1 MEEDNIISP
10 NPSEENAKPAPAKR
24 GRPRKN
30 PLPEG
35 EAAVKVPA
43 KRGRPRKNP
52 LPENEAPAE
61 APAPAPSASAPAPAA
76 SVPAEPELPP
86 PAASARPPRSSTPL
100 FSFDPD
106 EDDAPAPA
114 PKPRA
119 ESAAPVFGEVR
130 PAAPSVPVSVNPEDA
145 RPRLSPER
153 PIDRVTENVY
163 SPEDDDAPAATDPS
177 EGDAGTAASAPKPEG
192 GNAAR
197 PGFFGRGDRWEK
209 RQPSKF
215 NPQDRA
221 ACPQSGAFRYGA
233 PAAGGASAQTP
244 SEGAPAAAAPSAQGA
259 APQQPRRE
267 FGGNGKPRFQPTPKK
282 EKFQGGKFNAQG
294 RFEKFKDRS
303 NAPKPAWGTLANS
316 DSSEVGTLDIGN
328 SFDYNK
334 LKDDAFLADLEA
346 RARHTIRL
354 VKETT
359 PAVPASEDGSVPAQ
373 PAKTVETRVPTTP
386 GEPLDFN
393 SLYGLPI
400 GELVAFAGKLEIPV
414 FRNPQRRPLI
424 RKILNAAFEA
434 DRPIRLTG
442 TLELLA
448 NGNGLLLYAED
459 NFCVRELSAYV
470 PASLIKKYSLQ
481 RGHELN
487 TIVHPPMPGE
497 TAPIV
502 VAVNSVMG
510 ENPEE
515 IKHLTPFTELTPYYP
530 TERIMLEMEPDAT
543 NNLSMRCVD
552 LLCPIGLGQ
561 RGLIVA
567 PPRVGKTVLLQTMA
581 NAILKNK
588 PKAKLIV
595 LLVDERPEEV
605 TDFKRNTLGAEIIAS
620 TFDESA
626 ENHAHVAEMVI
637 ERARRMVEL
646 GMDVIILLDSITRLA
661 RAYNTLQPSGG
672 KLLSGGIE
680 AGALAKPKRFFGSAR
695 NIEGGGSLTILG
707 TALIGTGSTMDEVI
721 FEEFKGTGNME
732 LDLDRDLANKRIFP
746 AINFE
751 RSGTRKEELLY
762 HPQEMQCVYSMR
774 RAMKGMPSVE
784 AMEMLISRMKKTR
797 TNAEFLMTL
806 AGR

>member
-1 MEEDNIISP
+1 MEENDISP
-10 NPSEENAKPAPAKR
+10 IPSEENAKPAPAKR

-52 LPENEAPAE
+52 LPEGDAPA
-61 APAPAPSASAPAPAA
+61 AAAVPSAPAPET
-76 SVPAEPELPP
+76 AEAEVPP
-86 PAASARPPRSSTPL
+86 PEATPAKREPRASL

-106 EDDAPAPA
+106 EDDAPAA
-114 PKPRA
+114 PKPVA
-119 ESAAPVFGEVR
+119 ESAAPA
-130 PAAPSVPVSVNPEDA
+130 AAPSAPVSVNPEDA

-163 SPEDDDAPAATDPS
+163 SPEDDDAPAASDPS
-177 EGDAGTAASAPKPEG
+177 EEGDAGTAAASAPKSEG
-192 GNAAR
+192 APAAAR
-197 PGFFGRGDRWEK
+197 SGFFGRGDRWEK

-221 ACPQSGAFRYGA
+221 ARPQGGAFRYGA
-233 PAAGGASAQTP
+233 GSAPAA
-244 SEGAPAAAAPSAQGA
+244 SEGGAPASSSAPSAQNPA
-259 APQQPRRE
+259 QPSQQQPRRE
-267 FGGNGKPRFQPTPKK
+267 FGGGNNGKPRFQPTPKK

-334 LKDDAFLADLEA
+334 LKDEAFLADLEA
-346 RARHTIRL
+346 RARRTVRL
-354 VKETT
+354 VKVTT

-393 SLYGLPI
+393 ALYDLPI
-400 GELVAFAGKLEIPV
+400 GELVAFAGKMGVEV

-470 PASLIKKYSLQ
+470 PALLIKKYSLQ

-510 ENPEE
+510 ADPEE
-515 IKHLTPFTELTPYYP
+515 VKHLTPFTELTPYYP